1 MQTRLR
7 PFPSAAPP
15 IWWQPGGSLG
25 SMLRAAV
32 LTGNNDCY
40 GAIYD
45 RMRAVESK
53 RRTQAAGRG
62 AGKDQ
67 REQVAKIVASLFA

>member
-1 MQTRLR
+1 
-7 PFPSAAPP
+7 
-15 IWWQPGGSLG
+15 
-25 SMLRAAV
+25 MLRAAV